1 MWVRGGGGGQS
12 QERGILPSNKHNV
25 GFPHRTPAQGDGG
38 RAGHRPGEPVPWQ
51 QAKPELLMRALRGE
65 GGALLTSAAKINSER
80 KLLCPAGNFSP
91 AMLTPRNSLPTHH
104 RQPKPQTSK
113 GKLQKYKLP
122 HLPFVSDKQIKQGSC
137 GLTARI
143 YFV

>member
-1 MWVRGGGGGQS
+1 
-12 QERGILPSNKHNV
+12 
-25 GFPHRTPAQGDGG
+25 
-38 RAGHRPGEPVPWQ
+38 
-51 QAKPELLMRALRGE
+51 MRALRGE
-65 GGALLTSAAKINSER
+65 GSVLLTSAAKINSER

-122 HLPFVSDKQIKQGSC
+122 HLPFV
-137 GLTARI
+137 
-143 YFV
+143 